1 MSMNVFTQVY
11 NTADGMIKTVAY
23 SCRVIESST
32 SVYNCVP
39 IYVNRYAPTDLEMA
53 LMAIGATAI
62 VVVVCTALVLGFYK
76 INDFFNDIHT
86 MAENS
91 KKKE

>member
-1 MSMNVFTQVY
+1 MNVFTQTY

-23 SCRVIESST
+23 SCRIMESAT
-32 SVYNCVP
+32 TAYDYAPVY
-39 IYVNRYAPTDLEMA
+39 ISRYAPTELEMI

-62 VVVVCTALVLGFYK
+62 VVVVCTALVLGFNK
-76 INDFFNDIHT
+76 LNDFFNDIHT

-91 KKKE
+91 KKKEE